1 MTLVVLDTNV
11 ISEAMRGAAASPQ
24 VIAWLQSVPATPV
37 TTVVNRAEILA
48 GIALLA
54 PGRRRTELR
63 AAAESAFNGLGVCLA
78 LTSVAAGHYAQIVAH
93 RRDAGRPI
101 GGMDALIAAIARRN
115 GAALATR
122 DVSDF
127 AELGIDLVNPWAY
140 RR

>member
-24 VIAWLQSVPATPV
+24 VIAWLRSLAATPI

-54 PGRRRTELR
+54 PGQRRTDLR
-63 AAAESAFNGLGVCLA
+63 AAAES
-78 LTSVAAGHYAQIVAH
+78 VAAEHYAQVVAH

-101 GGMDALIAAIARRN
+101 GGMDALIAAITRQN

-122 DVSDF
+122 DIAGF
-127 AELGIDLVNPWAY
+127 AELGIDLIDPWAY
-140 RR
+140 RA

>member
-24 VIAWLQSVPATPV
+24 VIAWLRSGAATPI

-54 PGRRRTELR
+54 PGRRRTDLR
-63 AAAESAFNGLGVCLA
+63 AAAESAFDGLGVCLP
-78 LTSVAAGHYAQIVAH
+78 LTSVAAEHYAQVVAH

-101 GGMDALIAAIARRN
+101 GGMDALIAAITRQN

-122 DVSDF
+122 DIAGF
-127 AELGIDLVNPWAY
+127 AELGIDLIDPWAY
-140 RR
+140 RA

>member
-11 ISEAMRGAAASPQ
+11 ISEAMRGAEASPQ
-24 VIAWLQSVPATPV
+24 VIAWLKSLPATPV

-78 LTSVAAGHYAQIVAH
+78 LTSVAADHYAQIVAH